1 MVSEC
6 KLRCKCK
13 HCCPQV
19 LQKCLFYT
27 QWMRAGHWKAL
38 INFVSSLHECQCNS
52 SSIVVSLCV
61 FPFPPVSAVSL
72 ISLTLLLSD
81 THWLALPLF
90 PSLNVASS
98 FPAAPVTS
106 WPGGE
111 RGQKRPLVLC
121 LEQASLLTHT
131 HTLAHTH
138 ITQGRL
144 VRRGLP
150 WRQDQGEKEGKR
162 RDGWSRGEM
171 DDSQGLIFV
180 SKCLLAFEVVAPF
193 FFFFFPPTPIA
204 GGREVRIDLQLFHL
218 LLYHMFKQMLAFH
231 IWEG

>member
-1 MVSEC
+1 MSV
-6 KLRCKCK
+6 
-13 HCCPQV
+13 QF
-19 LQKCLFYT
+19 LFYGSLSL
-27 QWMRAGHWKAL
+27 RFSL
-38 INFVSSLHECQCNS
+38 SSCISCL
-52 SSIVVSLCV
+52 SL
-61 FPFPPVSAVSL
+61 SL

-121 LEQASLLTHT
+121 LEQASLPTLAHT
-131 HTLAHTH
+131 HAHARTHSLTHTH

-150 WRQDQGEKEGKR
+150 WRQDQGEKEGKQ

-171 DDSQGLIFV
+171 DDSQRLIFV

-193 FFFFFPPTPIA
+193 FPPHPDCWRTWGQDWSAAVPPPSLPYVQTNA
-204 GGREVRIDLQLFHL
+204 GLSHL
-218 LLYHMFKQMLAFH
+218 RRLGIRRGNYLRNKKKGEDDWWSRWGEDS
-231 IWEG
+231 IGV